1 MTTVLI
7 ADDRRDTCERL
18 KALLEKKGIV
28 VETAENGTEVLEK
41 IAKMPVDLIVMDM
54 NMPEMDGCQ
63 ATESVKGNPETQ
75 HIPVI
80 ICTAHPMPG
89 DKDRAKASGCN
100 GFLEKPIEIDL
111 LIPMIDVFLKADPT
125 LNPLEAA

>member
-1 MTTVLI
+1 MTTVLV
-7 ADDRRDTCERL
+7 ADDRRDTSERL
-18 KALLEKKGIV
+18 KVLLEKKGIV
-28 VETAENGTEVLEK
+28 VETAENGSEVLEK
-41 IAKMPVDLIVMDM
+41 VARLHIDLIVMDM

-63 ATESVKGNPETQ
+63 ATESVKSNPATQ

-89 DKDRAKASGCN
+89 DEDRAKASGCD

-111 LIPMIDVFLKADPT
+111 LIPMIDDFLKADPT